1 MFRSEGNFFFVSI
14 DAAAH
19 CEEVPISFQH
29 TKQKNNYEH
38 GLPRHTHICQG
49 FPSKD
54 VQFFLFE
61 GCNSLFCKRAVVV
74 FSSMSGGFRYLN
86 TEPHS
91 AFGALGRVNTCV
103 LFGLK

>member
-38 GLPRHTHICQG
+38 GLPRHTHTYVRVFLQKT
-49 FPSKD
+49 SS
-54 VQFFLFE
+54 FFCLRAATRCFAKE
-61 GCNSLFCKRAVVV
+61 LSLCFLRCREV
-74 FSSMSGGFRYLN
+74 
-86 TEPHS
+86 
-91 AFGALGRVNTCV
+91 LGT
-103 LFGLK
+103 